1 MLSGACTYASPTCFT
16 IPAGYAIVKEG
27 YSLDMREKL
36 TSLRIENG
44 FSQQELAERLNVTR
58 QAISMWESGATIP
71 SIDSLILL
79 SKLYGVSVDEF
90 LGLASEK
97 KDEEAKAEAP
107 ANAGKSP
114 RRLDDAP
121 LDEPVN
127 GSAPDEDSVAT
138 DTRLRRKP
146 HWGWMAAALFALILA
161 VIIAAL
167 ALNNGGER
175 NNEIINMDDIY
186 NGAVEDIE
194 NLDALPWEEK

>member
-1 MLSGACTYASPTCFT
+1 
-16 IPAGYAIVKEG
+16 
-27 YSLDMREKL
+27 MREKL

-79 SKLYGVSVDEF
+79 SKLYGVSVDEV
-90 LGLASEK
+90 LGLASGK

-127 GSAPDEDSVAT
+127 GSAPDEDRVAT
-138 DTRLRRKP
+138 DTRLRRKT
-146 HWGWMAAALFALILA
+146 HCWMAAAVFALILA

-167 ALNNGGER
+167 ALNNGS
-175 NNEIINMDDIY
+175 DKDIKDES
-186 NGAVEDIE
+186 GRP
-194 NLDALPWEEK
+194 LKSRTRCHGKK

>member
-1 MLSGACTYASPTCFT
+1 M
-16 IPAGYAIVKEG
+16 
-27 YSLDMREKL
+27 DMREKL

-90 LGLASEK
+90 LGLASGK

-114 RRLDDAP
+114 RRL
-121 LDEPVN
+121 LI
-127 GSAPDEDSVAT
+127 
-138 DTRLRRKP
+138 
-146 HWGWMAAALFALILA
+146 AAALLL
-161 VIIAAL
+161 AAL
-167 ALNNGGER
+167 VIAVSAYLMWRSESDAEVTEAYNLYELNETDVPDV
-175 NNEIINMDDIY
+175 DDLNI
-186 NGAVEDIE
+186 
-194 NLDALPWEEK
+194 LPWSEK

>member
-1 MLSGACTYASPTCFT
+1 M
-16 IPAGYAIVKEG
+16 
-27 YSLDMREKL
+27 DMREKL

-114 RRLDDAP
+114 RRL
-121 LDEPVN
+121 LI
-127 GSAPDEDSVAT
+127 
-138 DTRLRRKP
+138 
-146 HWGWMAAALFALILA
+146 AAALLL
-161 VIIAAL
+161 AAL
-167 ALNNGGER
+167 VIAVSAYLMWRSESDAEVTEAYNLYELNETDVPDV
-175 NNEIINMDDIY
+175 DDLNI
-186 NGAVEDIE
+186 
-194 NLDALPWEEK
+194 LPWSEK

>member
-1 MLSGACTYASPTCFT
+1 M
-16 IPAGYAIVKEG
+16 
-27 YSLDMREKL
+27 DMREKL

-138 DTRLRRKP
+138 DTRLRRKT

>member
-1 MLSGACTYASPTCFT
+1 
-16 IPAGYAIVKEG
+16 
-27 YSLDMREKL
+27 MREKL

-90 LGLASEK
+90 LGLASGK

-114 RRLDDAP
+114 PPAAHRSGAAP
-121 LDEPVN
+121 
-127 GSAPDEDSVAT
+127 GSARHRS
-138 DTRLRRKP
+138 
-146 HWGWMAAALFALILA
+146 
-161 VIIAAL
+161 
-167 ALNNGGER
+167 ER
-175 NNEIINMDDIY
+175 VSD
-186 NGAVEDIE
+186 VEG
-194 NLDALPWEEK
+194 

>member
-1 MLSGACTYASPTCFT
+1 
-16 IPAGYAIVKEG
+16 
-27 YSLDMREKL
+27 MREKL

-90 LGLASEK
+90 LGLASGK

-114 RRLDDAP
+114 RRL
-121 LDEPVN
+121 LI
-127 GSAPDEDSVAT
+127 
-138 DTRLRRKP
+138 
-146 HWGWMAAALFALILA
+146 AAALLL
-161 VIIAAL
+161 AAL
-167 ALNNGGER
+167 VIAVSAYLMWRSESDAEVTEAYNLYELNETDVPDV
-175 NNEIINMDDIY
+175 DDLNI
-186 NGAVEDIE
+186 
-194 NLDALPWEEK
+194 LPWSEK

>member
-90 LGLASEK
+90 LGLASGKE
-97 KDEEAKAEAP
+97 DEEAKAEAP

-114 RRLDDAP
+114 RRL
-121 LDEPVN
+121 LI
-127 GSAPDEDSVAT
+127 
-138 DTRLRRKP
+138 
-146 HWGWMAAALFALILA
+146 AAALLL
-161 VIIAAL
+161 AAL
-167 ALNNGGER
+167 VIAVSAYLMWRSESDAEVTEAYNLYELNETDVPDV
-175 NNEIINMDDIY
+175 DDLNI
-186 NGAVEDIE
+186 
-194 NLDALPWEEK
+194 LPWSEK